1 MHTRESMSQKMLT
14 IYPIVKL
21 MTFILI
27 LNYINANFEPCPF
40 SIPTVSV
47 VKKCPKEKTE
57 WETAREK
64 KQCHW
69 ITQNCTVAEKFQYHC
84 LPTDTSGIF
93 VEVCIPTIQIVGQ
106 FCPIYDMDL
115 NQIRHDY
122 QKACKDHHNPCPK
135 VYISDI
141 VHKYQGCFEEIVN
154 SKKSY
159 DTKTPDLTEPN
170 GARVDP
176 VLVMIFLILIIL
188 VVLKLIQ
195 MFCLEECKKLLKRIW
210 QCNDEHNAEETEESR
225 PLTPTENLPED
236 RGTGSFKVEDNS
248 EGSQTKIM
256 DSPGSIEVIHPGD
269 QDLTGSRKEQPSSD
283 LSGCNREQLSSAVMD
298 NIVNVQEDDT
308 GNFDSKELPENL
320 LDI

>member
-122 QKACKDHHNPCPK
+122 QKACKDHHNPCPN

-141 VHKYQGCFEEIVN
+141 VHKYQGCFEAIVN

-159 DTKTPDLTEPN
+159 DTKNPELTEPN
-170 GARVDP
+170 GAGVVP
-176 VLVMIFLILIIL
+176 GFVMICLILIIL
-188 VVLKLIQ
+188 VILKLIQ
-195 MFCLEECKKLLKRIW
+195 MFCLKECKKLLEKDW
-210 QCNDEHNAEETEESR
+210 
-225 PLTPTENLPED
+225 
-236 RGTGSFKVEDNS
+236 GTGSP
-248 EGSQTKIM
+248 TM
-256 DSPGSIEVIHPGD
+256 DSSGSIEAIHPGD
-269 QDLTGSRKEQPSSD
+269 QDLTGSRKEQLSSD
-283 LSGCNREQLSSAVMD
+283 LSRCNREQPSSAVMD
-298 NIVNVQEDDT
+298 SIGNVQVV
-308 GNFDSKELPENL
+308 GKGHFDSKKSFEKKVDTL
-320 LDI
+320 

>member
-122 QKACKDHHNPCPK
+122 QKACKDHHNPCPN

-141 VHKYQGCFEEIVN
+141 VHKYQGCFEAIVN

-159 DTKTPDLTEPN
+159 DTKNPELTEPN
-170 GARVDP
+170 GAGVVP
-176 VLVMIFLILIIL
+176 GFVMICLILIIL
-188 VVLKLIQ
+188 VILKLIQ
-195 MFCLEECKKLLKRIW
+195 MFCLKECKKLLERFG
-210 QCNDEHNAEETEESR
+210 QCNDEHNAEKTEESR
-225 PLTPTENLPED
+225 PFTPKEDNENDNNED
-236 RGTGSFKVEDNS
+236 WGTGSP
-248 EGSQTKIM
+248 TM
-256 DSPGSIEVIHPGD
+256 DSSGSIEAIHPGD
-269 QDLTGSRKEQPSSD
+269 QDLTGSRKEQLSSD
-283 LSGCNREQLSSAVMD
+283 LSRCNREQPSSAVMD
-298 NIVNVQEDDT
+298 SIGNVQEV
-308 GNFDSKELPENL
+308 GKGHFDSKKSFEKKVDTL
-320 LDI
+320 